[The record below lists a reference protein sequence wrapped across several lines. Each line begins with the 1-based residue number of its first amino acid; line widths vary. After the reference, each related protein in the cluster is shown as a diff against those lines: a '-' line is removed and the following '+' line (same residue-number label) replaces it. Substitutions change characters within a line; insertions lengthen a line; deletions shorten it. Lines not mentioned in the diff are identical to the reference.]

1 MDQRPES
8 PRTPPPFFNFSPDLK
23 NYRAFLKSPNA
34 VVDSDASK
42 FALSEMDF
50 ESAYALL
57 TTTPDFQ
64 IPTTPGA
71 NQLPPLGQEMDF
83 KETFLPNKPP
93 SPNVLPSV
101 VPNWQFDIGQPSPK
115 YHELLS
121 VNETNALENFLDSII
136 DVPAR
141 NKQNGEAATGNKR
154 LFQTAFPSISEEE
167 SLAQQDNV
175 GLELALQQ
183 PLETSDDTTNV
194 SSAYTNPYGG
204 EYVETQPSSASE
216 TPQPVVKKQRK
227 KRKNLLTED
236 QKKLHHTTSEKRRRG
251 QIKES
256 FDRLVSLLPLIDSN
270 EKKSKS
276 KSVVL
281 ETAGNEIDKLIRI
294 NQELKKLLNGSA
306 TTS

>member
-121 VNETNALENFLDSII
+121 VNETNALETSWIVSLTFQPGISRMVRPQQAIKGFS
-136 DVPAR
+136 
-141 NKQNGEAATGNKR
+141 KQHFHR
-154 LFQTAFPSISEEE
+154 S
-167 SLAQQDNV
+167 
-175 GLELALQQ
+175 
-183 PLETSDDTTNV
+183 
-194 SSAYTNPYGG
+194 
-204 EYVETQPSSASE
+204 
-216 TPQPVVKKQRK
+216 R
-227 KRKNLLTED
+227 RKNRWHSRITLDLDWHFSNLWKHLMIQPMFLLHTSILMVANTL
-236 QKKLHHTTSEKRRRG
+236 KHSHHRYLGLHSPLLRSRGRRG
-251 QIKES
+251 K
-256 FDRLVSLLPLIDSN
+256 
-270 EKKSKS
+270 
-276 KSVVL
+276 
-281 ETAGNEIDKLIRI
+281 TC
-294 NQELKKLLNGSA
+294 
-306 TTS
+306 